1 MDVTRRSDQRLETL
15 PAEIYLPLVDS
26 LFEEGRTLLAGTIF
40 GAGSV
45 FVTYWKTGEI
55 SLLYCALAVFI
66 IWCFIAFAWTND
78 PFAQLVSFSMSLAYA
93 AGIFGRNF
101 ANPLF
106 VFLQILCAQVPMT
119 AALLL
124 YGNLYHW
131 IFAGLLV
138 PSFLGIKFIAER
150 LRRTL
155 LDAVT
160 TSRDMTLL
168 AKRFDTALNNM
179 PHGLC
184 MFDAKRHIVVSNQ
197 KLNEQMGLAADFELK
212 GASLRYLVD
221 SVAKADL
228 ISDVNAESLIGRLE
242 ARLSGSDDAAF
253 DVEMRNGRTLE
264 FTVQPM
270 EKGGM
275 VVLVEDITERRIAE
289 AKISHL
295 ARFDALTG
303 LPKRNILRDRME
315 RALSEWRPDNMCA
328 IHFIDL
334 DQFK

>member
-1 MDVTRRSDQRLETL
+1 
-15 PAEIYLPLVDS
+15 
-26 LFEEGRTLLAGTIF
+26 
-40 GAGSV
+40 
-45 FVTYWKTGEI
+45 
-55 SLLYCALAVFI
+55 
-66 IWCFIAFAWTND
+66 
-78 PFAQLVSFSMSLAYA
+78 MSLAYA

-160 TSRDMTLL
+160 TSRDMSLL

-228 ISDVNAESLIGRLE
+228 ISDCQRAEPDRPPRG
-242 ARLSGSDDAAF
+242 
-253 DVEMRNGRTLE
+253 
-264 FTVQPM
+264 P
-270 EKGGM
+270 
-275 VVLVEDITERRIAE
+275 
-289 AKISHL
+289 
-295 ARFDALTG
+295 ALG
-303 LPKRNILRDRME
+303 QR
-315 RALSEWRPDNMCA
+315 
-328 IHFIDL
+328 
-334 DQFK
+334 